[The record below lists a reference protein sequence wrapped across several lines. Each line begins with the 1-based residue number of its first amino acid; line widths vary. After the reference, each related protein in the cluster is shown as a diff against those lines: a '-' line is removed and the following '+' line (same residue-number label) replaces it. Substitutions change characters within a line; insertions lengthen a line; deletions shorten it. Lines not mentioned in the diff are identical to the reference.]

1 MGYKPNNDGQL
12 NFLPSPFLPKI
23 KEYKVRVTNNPR
35 WKNPAKLS
43 KWLQDVFNLCLSPYW
58 VLELQPSTTYHTGGF
73 SLKSFSAACTAL
85 ATSLASMLTLKNCPT
100 SQ

>member
-35 WKNPAKLS
+35 CKNPAKLS
-43 KWLQDVFNLCLSPYW
+43 KWLQDVFNLCLSP
-58 VLELQPSTTYHTGGF
+58 
-73 SLKSFSAACTAL
+73 
-85 ATSLASMLTLKNCPT
+85 
-100 SQ
+100 